1 MSTPLSP
8 EVIDLL
14 RAVLTAIDIP
24 AEVAAL
30 ARLRACFEV
39 INESRP
45 CSDGPPSRLVRVDL
59 GLGLGLLPAAPD
71 DAS

>member
-1 MSTPLSP
+1 MSIPLSP
-8 EVIDLL
+8 GVLDPL

-24 AEVAAL
+24 AEVATAL

-39 INESRP
+39 TNESRP
-45 CSDGPPSRLVRVDL
+45 YSDRPPSRLVRVYLDL
-59 GLGLGLLPAAPD
+59 GPLPAAPD